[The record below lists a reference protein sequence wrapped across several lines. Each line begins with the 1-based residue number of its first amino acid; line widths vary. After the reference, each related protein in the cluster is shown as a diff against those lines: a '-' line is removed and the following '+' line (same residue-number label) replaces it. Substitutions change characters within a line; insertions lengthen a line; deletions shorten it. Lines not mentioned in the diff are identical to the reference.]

1 MTFGQAIATCFRK
14 YADFTGRA
22 GRPEYWWFVLFGVL
36 VGSGLNIIG
45 STTGMGRFTVPM
57 MSGYGYHY
65 ITGDGFGTN
74 VLSSLWSL
82 AILLPSLAVAVR
94 RLRDSGRSWGNL
106 FWVLLPIAGVIVLI
120 VQLCQP
126 SIYPPTTTTTSTS
139 TTTTTDAPPP
149 PPPAA

>member
-22 GRPEYWWFVLFGVL
+22 SRPEYWWFALFAGLVSIAL
-36 VGSGLNIIG
+36 NIVGSATSLGRFSLPVMNGYGYNYFNGVGSG
-45 STTGMGRFTVPM
+45 
-57 MSGYGYHY
+57 
-65 ITGDGFGTN
+65 N
-74 VLSSLWSL
+74 VLTNLWSL

-106 FWVLLPIAGVIVLI
+106 FWVLLPVVGAIILI

-126 SIYPPTTTTTSTS
+126 SIAQSTTSPLPV
-139 TTTTTDAPPP
+139 PPP
-149 PPPAA
+149 PPPGMPAV